1 MQIEFKT
8 KLQHHIADLM
18 WNAQDLEKVNS
29 IKSVYGKEAEVV
41 FNMIMAS
48 YFDEDMSIDMSAPII
63 QSIKEKL

>member
-1 MQIEFKT
+1 MPIEFKT
-8 KLQHHIADLM
+8 ELQHHIADLM

-41 FNMIMAS
+41 FSMIMAY
-48 YFDEDMSIDMSAPII
+48 YFDEDMSTDMSAPII